1 MKLPFD
7 TRERTGPGFDVD
19 DPDER
24 RALVA
29 LSLVPGIGQ
38 SRIRT
43 ILARLGRPSA
53 VWGASRTTL
62 TGLPSIGDRTAEMI
76 LTFDPEAAANE
87 QFDRAE
93 ELNATFV
100 TRWDGAFP
108 ERLRHIYDPPLFLW
122 VRGTLDEHGVPSVAI
137 VGTRRCTDYG
147 RRIAY
152 DLGADLARSGFTVV
166 SGLAYG
172 IDAAAH
178 RGALDA
184 GGRTIA
190 VLGSGVG
197 WIYPQSHG
205 ELARRAMEQGA
216 VASEYPIDV
225 EPETGYFPERN
236 RIVSG
241 LTLGT
246 VVVESH
252 VKGGALITARMAV
265 EQNREVFAV
274 PGDAGRSAAV
284 GTNNLIQRGHAKL
297 VTCADDVIEEFHLA
311 GLSPASSDDASSPD
325 RPDPAASLDGPA
337 RALYDAL
344 DTTPVHLDDLC
355 TAAGVSP
362 SDALVALLELEFEGL
377 VHQLAGKQFRRT

>member
-7 TRERTGPGFDVD
+7 TRERSGPGFDVD
-19 DPDER
+19 DPEER

-29 LSLVPGIGQ
+29 LSLVPGIGP

-43 ILARLGRPSA
+43 ILARLRKPSA
-53 VWGASRTTL
+53 VWEASRTTL
-62 TGLPSIGDRTAEMI
+62 TSLPHIGDHTAESI
-76 LTFDPEAAANE
+76 LTFDPDPVADE
-87 QFDRAE
+87 QFDRADA
-93 ELNATFV
+93 LNATFV
-100 TRWDGAFP
+100 TRWDDAFP

-122 VRGTLDEHGVPSVAI
+122 VRGTLDAHDVPSVAI

-147 RRIAY
+147 RRMAY

-184 GGRTIA
+184 GGRTVAI
-190 VLGSGVG
+190 LGSGVG

-205 ELARRAMEQGA
+205 ELARRAIEQGA
-216 VASEYPIDV
+216 VASEYPIDA

-284 GTNNLIQRGHAKL
+284 GTNTLIQRGHAKL
-297 VTCADDVIEEFHLA
+297 VTCADDVIDEFNLS
-311 GLSPASSDDASSPD
+311 GLVPASDEPSGNAPD
-325 RPDPAASLDGPA
+325 RAASLGEPA

-344 DTTPVHLDDLC
+344 TTTPVHLDDLC
-355 TAAGVSP
+355 TTAGIPP